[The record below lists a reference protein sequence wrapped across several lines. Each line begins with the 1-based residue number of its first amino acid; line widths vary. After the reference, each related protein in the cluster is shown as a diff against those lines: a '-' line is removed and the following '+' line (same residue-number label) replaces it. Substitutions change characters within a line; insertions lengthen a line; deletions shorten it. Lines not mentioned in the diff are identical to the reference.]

1 MKVLNPETQNHV
13 KQYFRVKAR
22 QLAAM
27 ADLPVCEHPGLIGSH
42 REELQRIYL
51 REVLPKRFEVGRG
64 MVYGFGHRSKE
75 ADIVIWDSQN
85 YPSLPMLDHSFF
97 FAESVRVVL
106 ESKSAWRE
114 EEFQDV
120 LEKSRSIRDIITI
133 RGLSLTDEIVLLRQK
148 VAATQTRQVH
158 AGMVIIPHH
167 IGTAAIFLT
176 GGHSLNSASL
186 TDDFIRQIDDSWP
199 DVLLLLEPGRVVI
212 KNYRPIESTPFG
224 GEGWLEFYDLGEDAL
239 FAFTVGLLAFLEERS
254 VQIERPL
261 DLTQYVPDLVSI
273 DPTATIDFPLTRPIP
288 QRKHL
293 WDSGPFEGEYCI
305 RRSGD

>member
-1 MKVLNPETQNHV
+1 MRIDNPETQNRV

-27 ADLPVCEHPGLIGSH
+27 AELPVCEHPGLIGSH

-51 REVLPKRFEVGRG
+51 REVLPRRFEVGRG
-64 MVYGFGHRSKE
+64 MVYGPSHRSKE

-85 YPSLPMLDHSFF
+85 YPNLPMLDHSFF

-120 LEKSRSIRDIITI
+120 LEKSCTIRDIVTI
-133 RGLSLTDEIVLLRQK
+133 PGLSLTDEMILLRQE
-148 VAATQTRQVH
+148 VAATQMRQVH
-158 AGMVIIPHH
+158 VGTLIAPHH

-176 GGHSLNSASL
+176 GGHSLNPAFL
-186 TDDFIRQIDDSWP
+186 TSDLIRQTDDSWP
-199 DVLLLLEPGRVVI
+199 DILLLLESGRVVI
-212 KNYRPIESTPFG
+212 KNYQPSESIPLG

-254 VQIERPL
+254 VQVERPL
-261 DLTQYVPDLVSI
+261 SLTQYVPDLISI
-273 DPTATIDFPLTRPIP
+273 EPTATIDLSLA
-288 QRKHL
+288 KNCGK
-293 WDSGPFEGEYCI
+293 SKG
-305 RRSGD
+305 